1 MRWPI
6 SLAASILLAAQFAS
20 SPSFASAPG
29 REMADAANNFLA
41 SLTPEQKTKATYE
54 FKDEERYDWHFIP
67 KPRKGLPFKEMTSPQ
82 RLLAH
87 ALLNSGLS
95 QRGYAKA
102 ASIMSLE
109 QILYEVENKSPS
121 RDADLYFV
129 TIFGTPGSSSW
140 GWRVEGHH
148 VSLNFSL
155 NGEEVLAVTPSFFG
169 ANPAQIQSGP
179 RKGLRVLGGE
189 EDLARKLVTSLDEN
203 QRKLAVITNTAPRD
217 IITGNSRKARALEP
231 MGIECVKLTRP
242 QQELL
247 FSVIQEYVFRYRT
260 EIAEADLKAIRETGD
275 EKLHFAWAGG
285 LEPGQGHYYRIQ
297 GPTFLLEYDNTQDK
311 ANHIHSVW
319 RDLQN
324 DFGEDL
330 LRRHYEQ
337 VPHGK

>member
-155 NGEEVLAVTPSFFG
+155 KSEEVLAVTPSFFG

-260 EIAEADLKAIRETGD
+260 EIAEADLKAIREAGD